1 MMKYTW
7 KYVLFIICIIS
18 SCSLAGF
25 NGNGLS
31 EVDSS
36 KNELYLKK
44 VSEDTLGKGEP
55 LSLHDTEGND
65 EPSDEITGYRSVWMA
80 MSMIALS
87 ELGDKTFLVA
97 AIMAMKN
104 PRVLVFSS
112 AFASLSVMTVL
123 SGVVGHAL
131 PTLMSQ
137 KVTQFLASILF
148 SVFAI
153 RLLKEG
159 LYMPKGFGV
168 EEELAEVEDEIATS
182 NINIELS
189 DMERGH
195 SRDHSIRTSH
205 STYDIIKDTILKLVS
220 HTFSPVWIQVF
231 VMTFL
236 GEWGDRSQI
245 ATIAMAAGS
254 NYWYVIIGAIIGHG
268 LCTMAACIGG
278 KILATKISMRNIT
291 LGGSVIFFLFAALYF
306 YDSYS
311 SEN

>member
-1 MMKYTW
+1 MKYTW
-7 KYVLFIICIIS
+7 KYVLLMICIIS
-18 SCSLAGF
+18 CSVAGF
-25 NGNGLS
+25 SSNGLP

-44 VSEDTLGKGEP
+44 LSEDTLGKGEP
-55 LSLHDTEGND
+55 LSVHSTGDND
-65 EPSDEITGYRSVWMA
+65 VPSDEMTGYRSVWMA

-104 PRVLVFSS
+104 PRLLVFSS

-131 PTLMSQ
+131 PTLISQ
-137 KVTQFLASILF
+137 KVTQFLASVLF
-148 SVFAI
+148 LIFAI
-153 RLLKEG
+153 RLLREG
-159 LYMPKGFGV
+159 YYMPKGFGV
-168 EEELAEVEDEIATS
+168 EEEIAEVEDEIATS

-195 SRDHSIRTSH
+195 SRDHAIRTLN
-205 STYDIIKDTILKLVS
+205 STYDIMKDSVLKLVS

-254 NYWYVIIGAIIGHG
+254 NYWYVIVGAIIGHG

-278 KILATKISMRNIT
+278 KLLASKISMRNIT

-311 SEN
+311 GGN

>member
-1 MMKYTW
+1 MKYTW
-7 KYVLFIICIIS
+7 KYVLFMICIIS
-18 SCSLAGF
+18 CSVAGF
-25 NGNGLS
+25 SSNGLP

-44 VSEDTLGKGEP
+44 LSEDSLGKGEP
-55 LSLHDTEGND
+55 LSLHSTGDD
-65 EPSDEITGYRSVWMA
+65 DVPSDEMTGYRSVWMA

-104 PRVLVFSS
+104 PRLLVFSS

-131 PTLMSQ
+131 PTLISQ
-137 KVTQFLASILF
+137 KVTQFLASVLF
-148 SVFAI
+148 LIFAI
-153 RLLKEG
+153 RLLREG
-159 LYMPKGFGV
+159 YYMPKGFGV
-168 EEELAEVEDEIATS
+168 EEEIAEVEDEIATS

-195 SRDHSIRTSH
+195 SRDHAIRTLN
-205 STYDIIKDTILKLVS
+205 STYDIMKDSVLKLVS

-254 NYWYVIIGAIIGHG
+254 NYWYVIVGAIIGHG

-278 KILATKISMRNIT
+278 KLLASKISMRNIT

-311 SEN
+311 GKN